1 MRLLGALFLPP
12 ALAFAITYSVTSAL
26 DVPQPKPER
35 ATSIVWGGRVFETR
49 GDFAQWL
56 RARGGNY
63 RAWARRHPG
72 ILGRQTSAGRTASRS
87 GVVAAAARSPDS
99 KILALGGAA
108 AVLFVGLL
116 VFISRSVR
124 APKLV
129 FTPFGGRAPPSV
141 PSALR
146 RPRRRLLVS
155 PISLSSARQV
165 AVASCASSKRA
176 VARSIH
182 GAHTLARNQNRRRH
196 RLGTPRI
203 SLRLRPTFG
212 RPRIEMPMAQ
222 LAQVSTTSKRLLL
235 RAGGAARGSSERVVR
250 ASRVGVA
257 LRWYLTGLILTTAL
271 CMFIAARN

>member
-1 MRLLGALFLPP
+1 VSSRRVGTSRDGCAHAVGTIGPGP
-12 ALAFAITYSVTSAL
+12 AATLESSAAKRRREG
-26 DVPQPKPER
+26 QP
-35 ATSIVWGGRVFETR
+35 RVQ
-49 GDFAQWL
+49 AWWL
-56 RARGGNY
+56 R
-63 RAWARRHPG
+63 PQ
-72 ILGRQTSAGRTASRS
+72 GR
-87 GVVAAAARSPDS
+87 PDS
-99 KILALGGAA
+99 TILALGGAA

-116 VFISRSVR
+116 VFFSRFVR

-141 PSALR
+141 PSAFR

-182 GAHTLARNQNRRRH
+182 GAPTLARNQNRRRH

-235 RAGGAARGSSERVVR
+235 RAGGAARASSERVVR